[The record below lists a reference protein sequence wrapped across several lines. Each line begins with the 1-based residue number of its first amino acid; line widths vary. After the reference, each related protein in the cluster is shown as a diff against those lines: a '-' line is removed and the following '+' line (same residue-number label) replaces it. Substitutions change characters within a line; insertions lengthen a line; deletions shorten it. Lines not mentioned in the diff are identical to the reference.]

1 MDSFSI
7 ALNELL
13 VNTFQTILK
22 LEEQALK
29 SMSGEKL
36 SISELHML
44 EAIHKEPEKGRTI
57 TDIAQDLSITLPTV
71 TVAIN
76 KLAQKGYVRKHKSR
90 EDGRMVH
97 VLLTEEGRRAEAAHR
112 YFHRRMVNAIS
123 QDIPPEEREVLLKAL
138 HNLLAFFTRQEQIA
152 RAQAEEIPVQGDEAN

>member
-1 MDSFSI
+1 MDPFSI
-7 ALNELL
+7 ALNDLL
-13 VNTFQTILK
+13 VNTFHMILK
-22 LEEQALK
+22 MEEETLK
-29 SMSGEKL
+29 NMSGNKL

-44 EAIHKEPEKGRTI
+44 EAIHREPEKGRTI

-76 KLAQKGYVRKHKSR
+76 KLAQKGYVRKHKGR

-112 YFHRRMVNAIS
+112 FFHRRMVQAVS
-123 QDIPPEEREVLLKAL
+123 QNIPQEEREVLLKGL
-138 HNLLAFFTRQEQIA
+138 RNLQYFFQKQEQIA
-152 RAQAEEIPVQGDEAN
+152 HIQDESTTVQ

>member
-1 MDSFSI
+1 MDPFST
-7 ALNELL
+7 ALNDLL
-13 VNTFQTILK
+13 VNTFHMILK
-22 LEEQALK
+22 LEEETLK
-29 SMSGEKL
+29 SMSGNKL

-44 EAIHKEPEKGRTI
+44 EAIHREPEKGRTI

-76 KLAQKGYVRKHKSR
+76 KLAQKGYVRKHKGR

-112 YFHRRMVNAIS
+112 FFHRRMVHAIS
-123 QDIPPEEREVLLKAL
+123 KDIPKDEREVLLKGL
-138 HNLLAFFTRQEQIA
+138 RNLQSFFLYQEQRTHMQEGSTPI
-152 RAQAEEIPVQGDEAN
+152 QGDETN

>member
-1 MDSFSI
+1 MDPFSV
-7 ALNELL
+7 ALNDLL
-13 VNTFQTILK
+13 VNTFHTILK
-22 LEEQALK
+22 LEEQTLK

-44 EAIHKEPEKGRTI
+44 ESIHKEPEKGRTI

-76 KLAQKGYVRKHKSR
+76 RLAQKGYVRKHKGR

-97 VLLTEEGRRAEAAHR
+97 VLLTEDGRRAEAAHR
-112 YFHRRMVNAIS
+112 FFHRRMVRAIS
-123 QDIPPEEREVLLKAL
+123 QDIPQEEREVLLKGL
-138 HNLLAFFTRQEQIA
+138 RNLLVFFTRQEQSA
-152 RAQAEEIPVQGDEAN
+152 HMQAENIPVQGVEAN

>member
-1 MDSFSI
+1 MDPFSI
-7 ALNELL
+7 ALNDLL
-13 VNTFQTILK
+13 VNTFHMILK
-22 LEEQALK
+22 MEEETLK
-29 SMSGEKL
+29 NMSGNKL

-44 EAIHKEPEKGRTI
+44 EAIHREPEKGRTI

-76 KLAQKGYVRKHKSR
+76 KLAQKGYVRKHKGR

-112 YFHRRMVNAIS
+112 FFHRHMVQAVS
-123 QDIPPEEREVLLKAL
+123 QNIPQEEREVLLKVL
-138 HNLLAFFTRQEQIA
+138 RNLQSFFQQQERIA
-152 RAQAEEIPVQGDEAN
+152 HMREESTLIQGVEAN

>member
-7 ALNELL
+7 ALNDLL

-22 LEEQALK
+22 LEEEALR
-29 SMSGEKL
+29 SMSQDKL

-44 EAIHKEPEKGRTI
+44 EAIHKDPAQGRTI

-76 KLAQKGYVRKHKSR
+76 KLAQKGYVRKDKGR
-90 EDGRMVH
+90 MDGRTVH
-97 VLLTEEGRRAEAAHR
+97 VLLTEAGRRAEAAHR
-112 YFHRRMVNAIS
+112 FFHRRMVHAVTQN
-123 QDIPPEEREVLLKAL
+123 IPQEERELLLKGL
-138 HNLLAFFTRQEQIA
+138 QNLQAFFQQQEQSL
-152 RAQAEEIPVQGDEAN
+152 RMREENAPTQGDEAL

>member
-1 MDSFSI
+1 MDPFSI

-13 VNTFQTILK
+13 VNTFHTILK
-22 LEEQALK
+22 LEEETLRN
-29 SMSGEKL
+29 MSGDTL

-44 EAIHKEPEKGRTI
+44 EAIHREPEKGRTI

-76 KLAQKGYVRKHKSR
+76 KLQQKGYVRKHKGR
-90 EDGRMVH
+90 DDGRTVR

-112 YFHRRMVNAIS
+112 YFHRRMVQAVAKE
-123 QDIPPEEREVLLKAL
+123 IPPEEREVLLKGLA
-138 HNLLAFFTRQEQIA
+138 NLKSFFTGQEQNA
-152 RAQAEEIPVQGDEAN
+152 RLKADGMTDQGDETN